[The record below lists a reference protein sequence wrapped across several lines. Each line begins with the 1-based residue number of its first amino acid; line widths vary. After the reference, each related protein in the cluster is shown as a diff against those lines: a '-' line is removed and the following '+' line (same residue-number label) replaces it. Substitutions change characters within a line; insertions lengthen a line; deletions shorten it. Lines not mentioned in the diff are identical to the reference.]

1 MERSTNIVKEIHEK
15 ILDVEKLKNCFE
27 CGICTASCSMTEM
40 LGNDYSPRRLLEDI
54 YSNPEEV
61 LASEAIWFC
70 AWCYRC
76 HDRCPQAL
84 DLPEI
89 FLFMRSAAA
98 KRGRMQG
105 FDKALQKIVKNV
117 PLPLVTTVVCFHP
130 ERASLKTDEI
140 LDRIEQMREEQVK
153 SKKKEKSRKSSK
165 EKIAVI
171 GSGPAGL
178 TAAYELGKKGYDVT
192 VFEALSEA
200 GGMLRK
206 GIPEKRLPKQVVAK
220 EIQFIKDLG
229 VEIKTGIK
237 IGKDL
242 HFENLKKEG
251 FKAVFIGAGAHKS
264 HQLKIEGSELKGVT
278 YALDFLWDANTG
290 KKVDVGKNVVVIGG
304 GNVAVDAARTARCLG
319 ANEVTILYRR
329 SKDEMPANLR
339 EVQEAEHEGVKIE
352 FLVSPKRVLG
362 ESGKVSGIEC
372 VRMQLGEP
380 DETGRKKASPVEGSD
395 FKRETDMVILAIGE
409 SPDLGFLPK
418 GIELNEDGT
427 LWVNPIT
434 LETSMPGVFGG
445 GDAVSGPASV
455 IEAIRD
461 GKRAAEAIEN
471 YVKSWKEG

>member
-1 MERSTNIVKEIHEK
+1 LEHSTNIVKEIREK

-153 SKKKEKSRKSSK
+153 SKKKEKSGKSSK

-264 HQLKIEGSELKGVT
+264 HQLKIEGSELKGVAH
-278 YALDFLWDANTG
+278 ALDFLWDVNTG

-319 ANEVTILYRR
+319 ANEMTILYRR

-380 DETGRKKASPVEGSD
+380 DETGRKKASPVQGSD

-409 SPDLGFLPK
+409 SPDLGFLPQD
-418 GIELNEDGT
+418 IELNEDGT

-461 GKRAAEAIEN
+461 GKRAAEEIEN
-471 YVKSWKEG
+471 YVKSSKEG

>member
-1 MERSTNIVKEIHEK
+1 LERSTNIVKEIHEK

-153 SKKKEKSRKSSK
+153 SKKKEKSGKFSK

-220 EIQFIKDLG
+220 EIQFIKDLD

-304 GNVAVDAARTARCLG
+304 GNVAVDAARTTRCLG

-471 YVKSWKEG
+471 YVKS